1 MRYVFLNNTGDA
13 AENPDYVTVD
23 VDGASFCTGPLHQYC
38 FIQETLDEANQY
50 SIASK
55 PLNWVSNNEPNLYL
69 FLTEEDHEISVNGG
83 DPIVAL
89 SASYRK
95 HPAMRLGHSGLVHM
109 MTRRF
114 FENAA
119 PQKDTEQKNKKIPVE
134 VNAFTGILSHI
145 GCEFGALSRICSRR
159 GWPRRG
165 SRGSRR

>member
-1 MRYVFLNNTGDA
+1 M
-13 AENPDYVTVD
+13 
-23 VDGASFCTGPLHQYC
+23 DGASFYTGPLHQYC

-50 SIASK
+50 SIAST
-55 PLNWVSNNEPNLYL
+55 PLNWVSNNEPNLYV

-119 PQKDTEQKNKKIPVE
+119 PQRLLQLRTRKAARENLAAVI
-134 VNAFTGILSHI
+134 
-145 GCEFGALSRICSRR
+145 GALEHALHMIAAE
-159 GWPRRG
+159 GHG
-165 SRGSRR
+165 TEE

>member
-1 MRYVFLNNTGDA
+1 MRYVFLKNTGDA

-23 VDGASFCTGPLHQYC
+23 VDGASFYTGPLHQYC

-50 SIASK
+50 SIAST

-114 FENAA
+114 FENDA
-119 PQKDTEQKNKKIPVE
+119 PQRLLQLRTREAARENLAAVI
-134 VNAFTGILSHI
+134 
-145 GCEFGALSRICSRR
+145 GALEHALHMIAAE
-159 GWPRRG
+159 GHG
-165 SRGSRR
+165 TEE

>member
-1 MRYVFLNNTGDA
+1 MRYVFLKNTCDA

-23 VDGASFCTGPLHQYC
+23 VDGASFYTGPLHQYC

-50 SIASK
+50 SIAST
-55 PLNWVSNNEPNLYL
+55 PLNWVSNNEPNLCL
-69 FLTEEDHEISVNGG
+69 FLTEEDHEISVNSG

-109 MTRRF
+109 MTRRL

-119 PQKDTEQKNKKIPVE
+119 PQRLLQLRTQEAARENLAAVI
-134 VNAFTGILSHI
+134 
-145 GCEFGALSRICSRR
+145 GALEHALHMIAAE
-159 GWPRRG
+159 GHG
-165 SRGSRR
+165 TEE

>member
-1 MRYVFLNNTGDA
+1 M
-13 AENPDYVTVD
+13 
-23 VDGASFCTGPLHQYC
+23 
-38 FIQETLDEANQY
+38 
-50 SIASK
+50 
-55 PLNWVSNNEPNLYL
+55 SNNEPNLYV

-119 PQKDTEQKNKKIPVE
+119 PQRLLQLRTRKAARENLAAVI
-134 VNAFTGILSHI
+134 
-145 GCEFGALSRICSRR
+145 GALEHALHMIAAE
-159 GWPRRG
+159 GHG
-165 SRGSRR
+165 TEE